1 MLCHLFVIYLVPPP
15 RIIEHPTN
23 TTVPVTQT
31 AVLVCVGQ
39 GYGFVD
45 VSWHRT
51 IKSNEQSIPS
61 KSIVTTMVSSDD
73 ITTIISSLTIPDL
86 ADSHRG
92 SYWCVYS
99 NNGGETHSGIA
110 ELATRSKPLLYD
122 ILLIF
127 TLLHTYISS
136 SS

>member
-1 MLCHLFVIYLVPPP
+1 MPPP
-15 RIIEHPTN
+15 RIIEYPMN

-39 GYGFVD
+39 GYGLVD
-45 VSWHRT
+45 VSWIRG
-51 IKSNEQSIPS
+51 KNKLIPS

-86 ADSHRG
+86 ADGDRG

-110 ELATRSKPLLYD
+110 ELATRSKPLLHD

-127 TLLHTYISS
+127 ILLHTYISFS
-136 SS
+136 S